1 MMEKR
6 YSELGTLI
14 FQKLFEIAPDTR
26 RLFKGD
32 LEQQKL
38 KFVNVFDG
46 YIRTTHKSHFFSPVT
61 KNDGQAFIP
70 GIRALGA
77 RHEIEYGVRFEHY
90 GYMREAVLYAIETLL
105 AEDYTDEI
113 GAAWAETYDT
123 LAEAMQNQVG
133 ENPGAVAYAELFSKG
148 SKIGPLVVWSDDQ
161 FSVSVGQ
168 DGKAHKKLVGLRDA
182 DPVWSAIEQIDDE
195 HKRLV
200 GLLNELHRALKAGTG
215 QGALGGILEG
225 LYQYTCYHFA
235 HEEMLFKRSNYPG
248 YEKHLRQ
255 HRELTTKVLEIYE
268 GFQKEASTMAPEE
281 ALEFLKTWLAQHI
294 MGSDREFGQYL
305 LANPDALMPPTR
317 RR

>member
-70 GIRALGA
+70 GIKALGA
-77 RHEIEYGVRFEHY
+77 RHEIEYGVRPEHY
-90 GYMREAVLYAIETLL
+90 GYMREAVLYAIETLF

-113 GAAWAETYDT
+113 GTAWAETYDT

-148 SKIGPLVVWSDDQ
+148 SKIGPLVEWSDDQ
-161 FSVSVGQ
+161 FSVG
-168 DGKAHKKLVGLRDA
+168 
-182 DPVWSAIEQIDDE
+182 IEQIDNE

-200 GLLNELHRALKAGTG
+200 GLLNELDRALKAGTG

-225 LYQYTCYHFA
+225 LYQYICYHFA

-268 GFQKEASTMAPEE
+268 DFQKGASTMAPEE
-281 ALEFLKTWLAQHI
+281 VLEFLKTWLAQHI

-305 LANPDALMPPTR
+305 LANPDALKPPKR